1 MNVIEGKA
9 PFADFGT
16 GLGQGLA
23 ALANHKLNEITQ
35 RKQQAQTAQGLQ
47 GLFPNAK
54 PHELNAWS
62 QLSPELL
69 NTVVK
74 NKLQE
79 PGNQAYAQLLQQ
91 AYSGGEGN
99 GQSSTEIPLGGIN
112 SKQATDLLKFQAD
125 LDQKREVNQLKK
137 QQLIEGENKPYLA
150 DLDKKYTASTDIH
163 SLALELKQLLDTGKV
178 LTGLTGKYTPEL
190 LQNTETQAFD
200 AKSKELATY
209 LAGQGRGV
217 ATNFKIRLAQE
228 SKPLLSHKKETQEK
242 LLGDVIEKTGKVLK
256 EDKARQAVLA
266 RNKGLQPANLKHQ
279 VQEELKKPQYKLDLP
294 SNIYEDGTE
303 VTEGD
308 IIKVKGI
315 QFERKNGEWEKV

>member
-23 ALANHKLNEITQ
+23 ALANHKLNEIT
-35 RKQQAQTAQGLQ
+35 RNKQQAQTAQGLQ

-54 PHELNAWS
+54 AQELHAWS

-79 PGNQAYAQLLQQ
+79 PGNQAYAKLLQQ
-91 AYSGGEGN
+91 AYSSGEGSE
-99 GQSSTEIPLGGIN
+99 QSDIPLGGIN

-125 LDQKREVNQLKK
+125 LDQRREVNQLKK

-266 RNKGLQPANLKHQ
+266 RNKGLQPANIKHLIQ
-279 VQEELKKPQYKLDLP
+279 DELKKPQYKLNLP
-294 SNIYEDGTE
+294 DALYDDGQE
-303 VTEGD
+303 VKEGD
-308 IIKVKGI
+308 LIEERGIK
-315 QFERKNGEWEKV
+315 FLRRNGEWEKV